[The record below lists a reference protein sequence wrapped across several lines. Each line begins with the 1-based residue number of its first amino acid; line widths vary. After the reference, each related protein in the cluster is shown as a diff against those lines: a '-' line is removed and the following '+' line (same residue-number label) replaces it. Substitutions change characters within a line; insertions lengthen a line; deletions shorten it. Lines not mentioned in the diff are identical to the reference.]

1 MTTTAPLDHGRRLG
15 APGDR
20 PWTEAFSI
28 ASRVSGVMGLA
39 LDTAVRS
46 SLLPELPALRDRE
59 RARLLHGT
67 ARGLCALHAL
77 RLRVTGALPAPPFV
91 IVANHVSYLDPI
103 LLASL
108 TPCTAIAKQEIGGW
122 PIIGERARDLGVLLV
137 DRRRPESGARVLR
150 CALRALRRGV
160 PVLNFPEGTTTRGQ
174 EVLPFR
180 KGIFGVARIAGVPI
194 VPAAITY
201 DAPELCWAGDDT
213 FLPHYLRFSSR
224 REASACVTFGPPLGE
239 HGGAAELAARA
250 RAVILDLLSL

>member
-1 MTTTAPLDHGRRLG
+1 MTTTAPLDDARR
-15 APGDR
+15 PGSASDW
-20 PWTEAFSI
+20 PWTEALSV

-39 LDTAVRS
+39 LDTVFRT
-46 SLLPELPALRDRE
+46 SLLPELPASRDRE

-67 ARGLCALHAL
+67 ARELCALHAL
-77 RLRVTGALPAPPFV
+77 RVRVTGALPAPPFV

-108 TPCTAIAKQEIGGW
+108 TPCTAIAKQEIGSW

-137 DRRRPESGARVLR
+137 DRARPESGARVLR
-150 CALRALRRGV
+150 CALRALRHGV
-160 PVLNFPEGTTTRGQ
+160 PVLNFPEGSTTRG
-174 EVLPFR
+174 EKVLPFR
-180 KGIFGVARIAGVPI
+180 KGIFGLARIAGVPI

-224 REASACVTFGPPLGE
+224 REASACITFGPLLGD
-239 HGGAAELAARA
+239 HGGAAHLAERA